1 MGERMDVL
9 AMSSNNCSGTWNAR
23 RRALGSGAGVE
34 VLGEISEARAVIT
47 VEDVNRPLKK
57 GSLLLPAKAF

>member
-1 MGERMDVL
+1 MDVL
-9 AMSSNNCSGTWNAR
+9 AMASNNCSGTWNAR
-23 RRALGSGAGVE
+23 RALGSGIGVE
-34 VLGEISEARAVIT
+34 VLGEISEDRAVIT

>member
-9 AMSSNNCSGTWNAR
+9 AMASNNCSVTWNA
-23 RRALGSGAGVE
+23 RRALGSGVGVE
-34 VLGEISEARAVIT
+34 VLGEISEDRAVIT